1 MVRQVLCRQV
11 QARWRLLSGCVLGA
25 ALALILGVLPIS
37 GPLAAAGPIQ
47 AHAAGP
53 TAITV
58 DGPGL
63 SKTLVVRATEH
74 PDQFSTLLDEVGWL
88 YSGSGQSAEPTA
100 DQLGAKFTV
109 TVYSGQAPTQQ
120 YEVYPLA
127 SGGPRAFRPASQ
139 PNGRQT
145 GAAWF
150 YARLSMP
157 DSMRSAGVPID
168 GGALNVLN
176 GGIGGGGSAATD
188 PSPSQGTTLHS
199 LVGQWRQFVLLN
211 GAVVVVITIGLAG
224 ISLLIRRAERR
235 RLRRVRR

>member
-1 MVRQVLCRQV
+1 
-11 QARWRLLSGCVLGA
+11 
-25 ALALILGVLPIS
+25 LPTS
-37 GPLAAAGPIQ
+37 GPLATAGPIP
-47 AHAAGP
+47 ARAAGP
-53 TAITV
+53 TSITV

-74 PDQFSTLLDEVGWL
+74 PDQFSALLSEVNWL
-88 YSGSGQSAEPTA
+88 YSGPGQSAEPTA

-109 TVYSGQAPTQQ
+109 TVYAGQGATQQ
-120 YEVYPLA
+120 YELYPLA

-139 PNGRQT
+139 PDRHQAGP
-145 GAAWF
+145 AWF
-150 YARLSMP
+150 YGRLSMP
-157 DSMRSAGVPID
+157 DSMRSAGVPLE

-188 PSPSQGTTLHS
+188 PSTGQDTTLRS
-199 LVGQWRQFVLLN
+199 LVAKWRQFVLLN
-211 GAVVVVITIGLAG
+211 GAVVVVIALGLAG